1 MKSVIVIGSGF
12 AGLSAASFLAKEGYD
27 VPVFKKNDKL
37 GGRARTWE
45 KDGFSL
51 VLGRGGYWMPDVF
64 ERYFA
69 SFNKEVSD
77 LYNLVRLN
85 PSYRVVFGPNEH
97 EDQSPNMLELEA
109 MFDRLDPGSGL
120 RLRKFLKQAEYK
132 YNVGIQDLVFK
143 PGRSL
148 TEFMDFRIF
157 KGLFQLDMLKDI
169 RKHVAEV
176 SSHPKLKAI
185 LEFPVLFL
193 GALPQNTPAL
203 YSLMNY
209 ADMSLG
215 TWYPMGGMNKI
226 IEGMVSVAKEQGVK
240 FRTSTEVTGFK
251 YSNGRIISVL
261 TKGGSFTADIVV
273 GGADYHHIDQKI
285 SSPEYREYSPEY
297 WEKRKMAPSSLLFY
311 LGVKGKVNNV
321 LHHNLF
327 FDYELD
333 QHAHEIYTDPTWPT
347 KPLFYASAPTK
358 TDESIAPEGCENMFL
373 LMPTAPGLSGDS
385 EEVREK
391 YYHLMMDRLESY
403 TGESIRDRVIVKRSF
418 AYSDFKSEYNSF
430 KGNAYGLANTLDQ
443 TAIFK
448 PRLKSKKV
456 ANLYFAGQ
464 LTTPGPGVPPSLIS
478 GEVVCGEIVK
488 DYSLKKAV

>member
-1 MKSVIVIGSGF
+1 
-12 AGLSAASFLAKEGYD
+12 
-27 VPVFKKNDKL
+27 
-37 GGRARTWE
+37 
-45 KDGFSL
+45 
-51 VLGRGGYWMPDVF
+51 
-64 ERYFA
+64 
-69 SFNKEVSD
+69 
-77 LYNLVRLN
+77 
-85 PSYRVVFGPNEH
+85 
-97 EDQSPNMLELEA
+97 
-109 MFDRLDPGSGL
+109 
-120 RLRKFLKQAEYK
+120 
-132 YNVGIQDLVFK
+132 
-143 PGRSL
+143 
-148 TEFMDFRIF
+148 
-157 KGLFQLDMLKDI
+157 MLKDI

-176 SSHPKLKAI
+176 STHPKLKAI

-226 IEGMVSVAKEQGVK
+226 IESMVSVAKEQGVK

-251 YSNGRIISVL
+251 YADGKIISVL

-285 SSPEYREYSPEY
+285 SSPEYREYTPEY

-311 LGVKGKVNNV
+311 LGVKGKVSNV

-333 QHAHEIYTDPTWPT
+333 QHAHEIYTDPMWPT

-358 TDESIAPEGCENMFL
+358 TDASIAPEGCENMFL
-373 LMPTAPGLSGDS
+373 LMPTAPGLDGDS

-391 YYHLMMDRLESY
+391 YYHLMMDRLEAY
-403 TGESIRDRVIVKRSF
+403 TGESIRDRVVVKRSF